1 MSERIDTEIFGG
13 DDEQTYHLA
22 ITDRTRPVEITL
34 KVASGEMDVVVTEG
48 DAVQVTV
55 TPEGGS
61 FDQAVARVT
70 WDGQRLEVRP
80 VKAVDA
86 RSGIARAFRGSNSYD
101 VAVELPRD
109 LMTTH
114 GGPGVIARLDSA
126 SGDVRVADLTGELHL
141 DSASGELG
149 LDRISGRVR
158 ARTASGGITVDR
170 VQGALSL
177 ATASGDVSI
186 SAGVLDELTINATSG
201 DLNIEA
207 VPTGRGALEIVSV
220 SGDVYFGV
228 GLAAWAGPFGL
239 EVQTVSGSVEVMG
252 LAERRDRRRW
262 RLGSG
267 DGAEV
272 PLRVRTVSGDVSVDA
287 QASAIPER
295 PGATWTT
302 ATIGAAGRPGRSPW
316 REGGVDLSGVQATV
330 NEAVASVDEALSS
343 VFGRNRPD
351 RPSAPRVP
359 TPPAPPSWPTP
370 PTAGANPNPGEI
382 HPVATDAPPATHDG
396 EADGEAEP
404 AMASAAAGTAADPID
419 DRLLVLQRIERG
431 EISVEEGM
439 ALLDGAGQPRRAT
452 D

>member
-1 MSERIDTEIFGG
+1 MSERIDTEIFGD
-13 DDEQTYHLA
+13 DDEQTYRLTHSVQ
-22 ITDRTRPVEITL
+22 DRTRPVEITL
-34 KVASGEMDVVVTEG
+34 KVASGEIDVVVTDG
-48 DAVQVTV
+48 DALEVTV

-61 FDQAVARVT
+61 YREAVARVS

-80 VKAVDA
+80 VKTVDA
-86 RSGIARAFRGSNSYD
+86 RSGIARAFRGSNGYD
-101 VAVELPRD
+101 VAVQLPRS

-149 LDRISGRVR
+149 LDRVSGRVR

-186 SAGVLDELTINATSG
+186 SAGVLDELTLNATSG

-207 VPTGRGALEIVSV
+207 VPTGRAAWEVVSV
-220 SGDVYFGV
+220 SGDLFLGV

-267 DGAEV
+267 DGPEV

-287 QASAIPER
+287 QASAIAER
-295 PGATWTT
+295 PDATWTA
-302 ATIGAAGRPGRSPW
+302 ATIGATDRPGRSHW
-316 REGGVDLSGVQATV
+316 RDGGVDLSGVQATV
-330 NEAVASVDEALSS
+330 NEAMASVDEALSS

-359 TPPAPPSWPTP
+359 SPPAPPSPPTP
-370 PTAGANPNPGEI
+370 PTAGADPDPGEI
-382 HPVATDAPPATHDG
+382 HPVATDAPRAAHDGKTDGEVEPAT
-396 EADGEAEP
+396 
-404 AMASAAAGTAADPID
+404 AAAAADPLD